1 MNTDGII
8 FDVDGTIW
16 DSTASVE
23 ELWNEAIAENSDISV
38 RVHKDQLKQ
47 LFGKTMEEIGDILF
61 PMVDVP
67 ERRKLE
73 AACHEKENKGLREH
87 PGMMYEGIEE
97 VFAELSKTY
106 PLYIVSNCQSGY
118 IEMVLETLKLGKYIK
133 DYTCFGD
140 TGKGKADNLCLIVE
154 KHQMK
159 NPVYIGDTSG
169 DYEACRKAGIPMI
182 YAAYGFG
189 EAPDAAGR
197 IEKPLDLLELI
208 G

>member
-1 MNTDGII
+1 MKTDGII

-16 DSTASVE
+16 DSTGSVE
-23 ELWNEAIAENSDISV
+23 KLWNEAIAENSDISV
-38 RVHKDQLKQ
+38 RVNKDQLKQ

-61 PMVDVP
+61 PMLEVQK
-67 ERRKLE
+67 RRKLE
-73 AACHEKENKGLREH
+73 AACHEKENRGLREH
-87 PGMMYEGIEE
+87 PGIMYEGIEE
-97 VFAELSKTY
+97 VFAGLSERY

-118 IEMVLETLKLGKYIK
+118 IEMVLETLKLGKYIT

-140 TGKGKADNLCLIVE
+140 TGKGKADNLCRIVE
-154 KHQMK
+154 KHRMK
-159 NPVYIGDTSG
+159 HPVYIGDTFG
-169 DYEACRKAGIPMI
+169 DYEACRRAGIPMI